1 MKRDPKIHG
10 HTIVL
15 LGNFN
20 PTIFQPAWFAN
31 ENLLQKAEVESAT
44 IDVIHADIVA
54 FSLPWLTLQVT
65 RQRFAVETFQMPYF
79 EVIRDLV
86 IGTFALLRYTPINL
100 MGINF
105 TKHIAVESLDEW
117 HAIGHKLAPKDVWE
131 SLLLKPGMR
140 SLSMQGMRDDERGG
154 YVLVQIE
161 PSPKVTHGIYIAINE
176 HYESPKTALP
186 TGSDEVMDVLKE
198 RWTVSYKNSE
208 RIISS
213 LMERL

>member
-1 MKRDPKIHG
+1 MKSDTKIHG

-20 PTIFQPAWFAN
+20 PTIFQPAWFTN
-31 ENLLQKAEVESAT
+31 ENLLQKAEIESAT

-65 RQRFAVETFQMPYF
+65 RKRFMVETLQMPYF

-86 IGTFALLRYTPINL
+86 IGTFTLLRYTPINL

-105 TKHIAVESLDEW
+105 LKHIGVESLDEW
-117 HAIGHKLAPKDVWE
+117 HAVGHKLAPKDIWE
-131 SLLLKPGMR
+131 NLLLKPGMR
-140 SLSMQGMRDDERGG
+140 SLLMQGMRDDARKG
-154 YVLVQIE
+154 YVLVRIE
-161 PSPKVTHGIYIAINE
+161 PSPKVTNGIYITINE
-176 HYESPKTALP
+176 HYESPETAIP
-186 TGSDEVMDVLKE
+186 TGSDDVMGVLKE
-198 RWTVSYKNSE
+198 RWTACYSNSE
-208 RIISS
+208 RVISS